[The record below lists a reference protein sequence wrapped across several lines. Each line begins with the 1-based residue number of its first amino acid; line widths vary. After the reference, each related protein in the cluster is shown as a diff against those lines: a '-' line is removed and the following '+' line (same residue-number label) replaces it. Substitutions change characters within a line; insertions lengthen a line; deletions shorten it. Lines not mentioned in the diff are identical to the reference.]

1 MIKFHLLLGKSPLE
15 IHQVMEQALQDFCPS
30 YETVRRW
37 VVAIRAG
44 KEDLDDEPRTGR
56 PVTATSPDVEE
67 KVAAAVRQD
76 RRLTTR
82 QMSEM
87 VGVSHN
93 SVHKILTENL
103 GKRKVCA
110 KWVPHL
116 LTDEQ
121 KTLRVNLCAAHL
133 RRHRREGISF
143 LERIVACDETWAH
156 SWEPELKRQ
165 SASWCGPDS
174 PRPQKARRAIAD
186 LKVMHI
192 TFFDRHG
199 VLFDQAVPVGQRVDG
214 DYYLSTLKKVRR
226 AIRTKRPELHASGT
240 ILLQDNAGPH
250 RKREVLES
258 LESWNWETLPHP
270 PYSPDLSPCDF
281 FLFPRIK
288 EPLRG
293 QRFTTEDEVNEAF
306 KASLTTVTKSGV
318 RDGIDGLVHR
328 WKKCLEVEGGIL
340 NKDIIKVIPGNSRS
354 SQLFVKEVR
363 TQYTELL

>member
-1 MIKFHLLLGKSPLE
+1 MNAFVARESFSKHDKRAIIKFHLLLGKSAME
-15 IHQVMEQALQDFCPS
+15 IHQIMQQALQGFSPS

-37 VVAIRAG
+37 VVVIREG
-44 KEDLDDEPRTGR
+44 KEDLEDEARSGR
-56 PVTATSPDVEE
+56 PLTATSPDVVD
-67 KVAAAVRQD
+67 KVADAVQQD

-82 QMSEM
+82 QLSEM

-121 KTLRVNLCAAHL
+121 KALRVTLCAAHL
-133 RRHRREGISF
+133 RRHRREGAAF
-143 LERIVACDETWAH
+143 LHRIVACDETWAH

-192 TFFDRHG
+192 TFFDWKG
-199 VLFDQAVPVGQRVDG
+199 IIFDQPVPVGQRVDG
-214 DYYLSTLKKVRR
+214 NYYLATLRKVRR
-226 AIRTKRPELHASGT
+226 AVRDKRPDLHRSGV

-250 RKREVLES
+250 RKREVLEA
-258 LESWNWETLPHP
+258 LNSWDWETLPHP

-281 FLFPRIK
+281 FLFPKIK
-288 EPLRG
+288 EPMRG
-293 QRFTTEDEVNEAF
+293 QRFKTEEEVNEAY
-306 KASLTTVTKSGV
+306 KSSMCAVTKSGLE
-318 RDGIDGLVHR
+318 DGLDGLVRR
-328 WKKCLEVEGGIL
+328 WKRCLEVEGCY
-340 NKDIIKVIPGNSRS
+340 VES
-354 SQLFVKEVR
+354 
-363 TQYTELL
+363 